1 MSRGDTMKRV
11 EVYIRADDVY
21 VRESRLIHQKSSQS
35 AKGFREAPVKAASPC
50 QGMARHKCDRD
61 LLIPKVQVNH
71 SVTGAPKRSIGK
83 QDITGQSAELGP
95 KNAVRLMAVLE
106 HTLPPSQPTIES
118 KNELRPRWPLV
129 AVCSRQ
135 NLNATHGTPE
145 VPPLV
150 WYWKNP
156 MSTEGGRTSQFS
168 IKEREQPRGILTE
181 RLSFRVHHRHRR
193 LLCSRRRRPH
203 RGRAAE
209 QRDVNSRR
217 FIRSPRRRG
226 REA

>member
-1 MSRGDTMKRV
+1 
-11 EVYIRADDVY
+11 
-21 VRESRLIHQKSSQS
+21 
-35 AKGFREAPVKAASPC
+35 
-50 QGMARHKCDRD
+50 MARYKCDRD
-61 LLIPKVQVNH
+61 LLIPKVQVHH

-193 LLCSRRRRPH
+193 LLCSRRRRP
-203 RGRAAE
+203 RRRRAAE
-209 QRDVNSRR
+209 QRDELTALHSITSSAAASSLSGTVRPSALAVLRLSTNSNLVDRTTG
-217 FIRSPRRRG
+217 RSAGLSPLRICP
-226 REA
+226 A

>member
-1 MSRGDTMKRV
+1 MSESSRSF
-11 EVYIRADDVY
+11 IRNRANLRRD
-21 VRESRLIHQKSSQS
+21 S
-35 AKGFREAPVKAASPC
+35 AKLRLKRHPH
-50 QGMARHKCDRD
+50 ARDW
-61 LLIPKVQVNH
+61 PAT
-71 SVTGAPKRSIGK
+71 SVTGICSFQKCKSITRSPERPNVPSESRTSLDRRLSWARKK
-83 QDITGQSAELGP
+83 QSGLW
-95 KNAVRLMAVLE
+95 AVLE
-106 HTLPPSQPTIES
+106 HTLPPPQPTIES

-129 AVCSRQ
+129 AVCCRQ

-193 LLCSRRRRPH
+193 LLCSRRLRPH

-209 QRDVNSRR
+209 QRDTWSTQASSDGGTSSPSALRVGKNPKE
-217 FIRSPRRRG
+217 RSFRSF
-226 REA
+226 

>member
-1 MSRGDTMKRV
+1 
-11 EVYIRADDVY
+11 
-21 VRESRLIHQKSSQS
+21 
-35 AKGFREAPVKAASPC
+35 
-50 QGMARHKCDRD
+50 MARYKCDRD

-83 QDITGQSAELGP
+83 QHITGQSAELGP

-168 IKEREQPRGILTE
+168 IKEREQPRGIPTE

-209 QRDVNSRR
+209 QRDTWSAQASSDGGTSSPSALRVGKNPKE
-217 FIRSPRRRG
+217 RSFRSF
-226 REA
+226 